1 MRKRLIALL
10 AVLFAFGMFTACG
23 SDDSSSSSSSEAS
36 SSTSEASSSAETDDD
51 HGDDEDGVRV
61 SGANASIA
69 VVEMVEEEDDDGHD
83 DHDHGDEHGDKVLQI
98 VGVSNGT
105 TYFKLELMNGDHAD
119 YTSAN
124 LVPVVVK

>member
-1 MRKRLIALL
+1 MVHFLDHDGKEIEHEED
-10 AVLFAFGMFTACG
+10 GH
-23 SDDSSSSSSSEAS
+23 
-36 SSTSEASSSAETDDD
+36 DD
-51 HGDDEDGVRV
+51 HGDEEDGDRV

-69 VVEMVEEEDDDGHD
+69 VVEMVEEEEDGHD

-105 TYFKLELMNGDHAD
+105 TYFKLELMHGDHDD

>member
-1 MRKRLIALL
+1 MVHFLDHDGKEIEHEED
-10 AVLFAFGMFTACG
+10 GH
-23 SDDSSSSSSSEAS
+23 DDHGH
-36 SSTSEASSSAETDDD
+36 DD

-69 VVEMVEEEDDDGHD
+69 VVEMVEEEDGHD

-105 TYFKLELMNGDHAD
+105 TYFKLELMHGDHAD

>member
-1 MRKRLIALL
+1 ME
-10 AVLFAFGMFTACG
+10 
-23 SDDSSSSSSSEAS
+23 DDH
-36 SSTSEASSSAETDDD
+36 DD
-51 HGDDEDGVRV
+51 HGHDDEHKEDGHDDH
-61 SGANASIA
+61 GHDD
-69 VVEMVEEEDDDGHD
+69 EHKEDGHDDHGHDDEHKEDGHD

-105 TYFKLELMNGDHAD
+105 TYFKRELMHGDHAD